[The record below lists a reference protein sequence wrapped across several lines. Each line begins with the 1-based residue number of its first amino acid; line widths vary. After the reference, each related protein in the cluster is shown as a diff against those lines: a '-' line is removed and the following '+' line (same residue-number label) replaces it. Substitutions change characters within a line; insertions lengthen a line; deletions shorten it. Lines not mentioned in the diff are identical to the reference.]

1 MNENSKRWLAF
12 AQEDLRVAELV
23 WEQEIYNQVCFHAQ
37 QCVEKALKG
46 LLTAQGK
53 LPPRTHAITD
63 LLGLLP
69 QAWFAEQRE
78 ALMALDDFY
87 IPTRYPDALPGALP
101 DGLPGKEQAKEALTT
116 AQDVWGAIQKQLESL
131 L

>member
-12 AQEDLRVAELV
+12 AQEDLQVAELV
-23 WEQEIYNQVCFHAQ
+23 WERQIYNQVCFHAQ

-46 LLTAQGK
+46 LLVAQGE

-63 LLGLLP
+63 LLSMLP
-69 QAWFAEQRE
+69 EDRLADLRE
-78 ALMALDDFY
+78 SLMSLDDFY

-101 DGLPGKEQAKEALTT
+101 DGLPGQEQAEEALSV
-116 AQDVWGAIQKQLESL
+116 AQQAFRQMQELLE
-131 L
+131 